1 MSAVLNTVYNN
12 YLTTYTPK
20 SVSRYDA
27 HKKSELRNVYNSI
40 VKLNKESP
48 WYLPTTNK
56 DTQQYAVDLKENARA
71 LHNTIAHLGGL
82 EEEGL
87 FSKKSAFSTDEGI
100 ATASYIGS
108 ASSGSATPEFS
119 LEVTSL
125 ATPQENLGRF
135 LPDAKVAL
143 PAATYSFDVA
153 INDMNYE
160 FQFSIGEDET
170 NRDVQSR
177 LARLINNSDIG
188 LKASVEESDGLTS
201 LKLVSESTGLPGGRS
216 QIFSIS
222 DDRTSKISGTVTY
235 FGLDYTSK
243 EASNATFKVNGE
255 ERSASSNRFTVG
267 KLFEVE
273 LNGVSP
279 EDEPVRIGLKAD
291 TESLTDNVTH
301 LIQGYNDFVKAAS
314 SYLETQSRSKQLV
327 REMGS
332 IADLFHDS
340 LESTGLSLNEDGTLS
355 VDQNILRQTANESE
369 NVNQTF
375 DYLKDFSNAL
385 LKKSRQ
391 VSLNP
396 MDYVE
401 RTIVAYKNP
410 GRNFVSPYATSAY
423 SGMMFNG
430 YC

>member
-279 EDEPVRIGLKAD
+279 EDEPVKIGLKAD